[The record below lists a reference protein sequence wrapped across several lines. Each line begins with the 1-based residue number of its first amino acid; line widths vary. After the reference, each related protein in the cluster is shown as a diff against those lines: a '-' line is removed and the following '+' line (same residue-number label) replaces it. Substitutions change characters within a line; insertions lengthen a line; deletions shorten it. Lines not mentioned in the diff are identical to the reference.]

1 MAAELRID
9 TDTTA
14 EGAALLTI
22 TGEIDMDTVSQFR
35 QALTHAATRHPRL
48 SVDLTAT
55 AYLDSTGIA
64 ALFDVARHTQ
74 LELIL
79 GPGCLVTPIIEICK
93 LDQVATVSVRK

>member
-1 MAAELRID
+1 MAAELGID
-9 TDTTA
+9 ADTTA

-22 TGEIDMDTVSQFR
+22 TGEVDMHTAPQFH

-55 AYLDSTGIA
+55 AYLDSAGIA

-79 GPGCLVTPIIEICK
+79 GPGCLVTPVIEICK
-93 LDQVATVSVRK
+93 LDQVATISVRQ